1 MTITGVFVS
10 FILFLLLYINRRKFN
25 GLVLEPF
32 FWICVS
38 YIQYFGF
45 ADISQSSV
53 LVTDLANLFGFIVF
67 LVFYYISR
75 RNTKTRFIYKISTT
89 AWPIKILSNNKYSV
103 FPLSRGAII
112 FLTIAFA
119 SWAFLDL
126 YTNAVAYGSLDA
138 ALVRFY
144 VGRPIN
150 EIPISTI
157 RFLNTLFTASVGIIL
172 VFRLNGVANKNL
184 LCRQLFWIMFLI
196 FEIVMIP
203 KGTVGYVVYPLFI
216 IVITDAILIK
226 KKVLSSFPYILYM
239 IIFPLVL
246 MIGASLLTIRGGV
259 YDRPQEAIEALD
271 IGNWGKHREATD
283 RGYSIVFEY
292 TEKIINTYGNQKD
305 YLPFYTLYSIL
316 VNPIPRELWPG
327 KPYGFGKILAMDA
340 GAPEE
345 SGVSYAA
352 GIAGEGFANG
362 GWVGVAFLAGLVGA
376 LCGFFAKFA
385 FTLFQS
391 PSTIHLLVAFQAWLA
406 AQYFI
411 RGDMLSAWGQAVY
424 PLVFSLVA
432 LWFISKIS
440 RLLTRR

>member
-1 MTITGVFVS
+1 MTITGIFASLVLF
-10 FILFLLLYINRRKFN
+10 FLLFKYWKNFN
-25 GLVLEPF
+25 DLVLDPF

-45 ADISQSSV
+45 ADISKFPA
-53 LVTDLANLFGFIVF
+53 LVTDFANLIGFIVF
-67 LVFYYISR
+67 YFFYSFSKRKI
-75 RNTKTRFIYKISTT
+75 KVKFIYKIST
-89 AWPIKILSNNKYSV
+89 AVWPIKILSNNRYSV

-112 FLTIAFA
+112 FFSIVFF
-119 SWAFLDL
+119 SWATLDL

-157 RFLNTLFTASVGIIL
+157 RILNTLFTASVGIIL

-184 LCRQLFWIMFLI
+184 LCRQLFWIMIII

-203 KGTVGYVVYPLFI
+203 KGTVGYVIYPLFI
-216 IVITDAILIK
+216 ILIADAVLIK
-226 KKVLSSFPYILYM
+226 KKVLSGFPYTLYI
-239 IIFPLVL
+239 IIFPIVL
-246 MIGASLLTIRGGV
+246 MIGVSLLTIRGGV

-271 IGNWGKHREATD
+271 IGNWGKFKESSDQSH
-283 RGYSIVFEY
+283 SIVFEY
-292 TEKIINTYGNQKD
+292 TEKVINMYGNQKE
-305 YLPFYTLYSIL
+305 YLLFYTPYSIL
-316 VNPIPRELWPG
+316 VNPIPREIWPD

-340 GAPEE
+340 GATEE
-345 SGVSYAA
+345 SGVSFAA

-391 PSTIHLLVAFQAWLA
+391 PSIILLLIAFQAWLA
-406 AQYFI
+406 AQYFV
-411 RGDMLSAWGQAVY
+411 RGDMLSAWGQSVY
-424 PLVFSLVA
+424 PLIFSLA
-432 LWFISKIS
+432 TLWFISKTM
-440 RLLTRR
+440 RLLVRR